1 MAQQVSGD
9 GFDVYF
15 GNYDSGE
22 IDTLDFVDVETS
34 RHSIIRRGSGETVAT
49 MVATWGDQ
57 SMIRL
62 QGSGKLTAGIL
73 DLAWWRMTDAADAAD
88 AEYEIVP
95 HIG

>member
-1 MAQQVSGD
+1 MARQISGD
-9 GFDVYF
+9 GFTLYF
-15 GNYDSGE
+15 DDYDSGE

-34 RHSIIRRGSGETVAT
+34 RHSVIRRGSGETVAT
-49 MVATWGDQ
+49 MVATWGDCN
-57 SMIRL
+57 MVRL

-95 HIG
+95 PIG